1 MVVNYHHLYIDK
13 LPLKWLEKNLKQKFT
28 YNDRWSRNKSIKMF
42 HIYCKHYNLTTA
54 EEIARCWNGGPNG
67 LYNPITANYWKKV
80 QKNLDS

>member
-1 MVVNYHHLYIDK
+1 MYK
-13 LPLKWLEKNLKQKFT
+13 
-28 YNDRWSRNKSIKMF
+28 
-42 HIYCKHYNLTTA
+42 IYCRYYNLTRA